1 MEDARKQDET
11 LQAVESL
18 ARQLLQSRFQCRVA
32 GEFFSQLGSGAT
44 ALNEKENVAPKVR
57 LQAPGLPLRELSP
70 FPHEKNRRNRPAD
83 AALMSSIDSTTE
95 LKQSLASLQRQ
106 LASLA
111 REEEALA
118 KEMKKF
124 EAPRE
129 HSIRY
134 LMMNEEL
141 EREEQQLWHLRAEQ
155 LKPSPSGPSAPSAEA
170 ALRAGRA
177 EAADL
182 QRVSEDLAAELATR
196 QREQRRLEGE
206 RQQLETH
213 CSRLAGR
220 LQLQRQM
227 ARNLRDGCSEALPS
241 GTEDIS
247 AVEAEVIQLLHAAMA
262 CLAGKRP
269 GGFPQNLVQSC
280 QMAKSIVDGFRRE
293 LLMLLN
299 DLCGSEM
306 LREGASCRSL
316 VFSVCDALRDAVL
329 RAKGRKA
336 PLGER
341 GSMGTL
347 QSTQRLVVLLQQQ
360 EEELSECLSKLKP
373 LPVKPAAHASRPV
386 AVKQRSPEKLGN
398 AYPESLASTPYAEQ
412 LPSGSPKPS
421 SPGLQQIVANAQ
433 RLQQLLELRGAAGAT
448 GATAAGAAGAEGFG
462 GAFGGSDFLASSV
475 RAPAAEAMAD
485 TPPAKKF
492 ATPSTA
498 PTRFF
503 PVVITPSTE
512 LLMFPGMLATL
523 STDCFTEST
532 ESLTFLGTLVTV
544 STVEVTPPTTLSAV
558 SLTRLGKLTIASAV
572 RVTPV
577 TVASTDLAVRPGR
590 LATFVTTLFTPSTKS
605 STFFAVFPGSLATY
619 SAVACT
625 FPGNLARASPVLT
638 TASDAREAPLLKR
651 SGSSMIPVTVFST
664 PSAVSWK
671 RLLMS
676 PGIFEM
682 FPGIFETFSMT
693 LGPST
698 FFGFGAFKFANLS
711 PAPLAAEDTS
721 LKGRWNFSPSS
732 EGTAFRLPRLSF
744 NNEACVLMFCAW
756 APMLCAV
763 LLAAW
768 AAFPGASTTSCA
780 S

>member
-57 LQAPGLPLRELSP
+57 LEAPGLPLRELSP

-83 AALMSSIDSTTE
+83 AALMSSIDSTAE

-155 LKPSPSGPSAPSAEA
+155 LKPSPSGPLAPSAEA
-170 ALRAGRA
+170 ASRAGRA

-227 ARNLRDGCSEALPS
+227 ASNLRDGCSEALPS

-269 GGFPQNLVQSC
+269 GGFPQNLAQSC

-336 PLGER
+336 PPGER

-448 GATAAGAAGAEGFG
+448 GATGAGEAPGSAESTWRAGAVWTEDVPLRALWKEFQACEAQLPPRLPCMVQLDQQEKNLEQLKSQLFQDSPVKNLRPKGEAWLEGVQPG
-462 GAFGGSDFLASSV
+462 TPPMLGTPGKERASSG
-475 RAPAAEAMAD
+475 AGSQSQDAG
-485 TPPAKKF
+485 
-492 ATPSTA
+492 TPSSCL
-498 PTRFF
+498 R
-503 PVVITPSTE
+503 
-512 LLMFPGMLATL
+512 
-523 STDCFTEST
+523 
-532 ESLTFLGTLVTV
+532 
-544 STVEVTPPTTLSAV
+544 
-558 SLTRLGKLTIASAV
+558 R
-572 RVTPV
+572 
-577 TVASTDLAVRPGR
+577 
-590 LATFVTTLFTPSTKS
+590 
-605 STFFAVFPGSLATY
+605 
-619 SAVACT
+619 
-625 FPGNLARASPVLT
+625 ARS
-638 TASDAREAPLLKR
+638 
-651 SGSSMIPVTVFST
+651 
-664 PSAVSWK
+664 
-671 RLLMS
+671 
-676 PGIFEM
+676 
-682 FPGIFETFSMT
+682 
-693 LGPST
+693 
-698 FFGFGAFKFANLS
+698 
-711 PAPLAAEDTS
+711 
-721 LKGRWNFSPSS
+721 
-732 EGTAFRLPRLSF
+732 RLSQLREGL
-744 NNEACVLMFCAW
+744 N
-756 APMLCAV
+756 
-763 LLAAW
+763 
-768 AAFPGASTTSCA
+768 T
-780 S
+780 